1 MLYDVWFY
9 VLSLIWFGAE
19 FKGGIKLKINGIH
32 ELNIMCI
39 LMLMDE
45 FGLAIENY
53 YRKMVEL
60 KNCILNV
67 ESLKIKFEMGCE
79 KRGDLS
85 DIVVSRS

>member
-1 MLYDVWFY
+1 
-9 VLSLIWFGAE
+9 
-19 FKGGIKLKINGIH
+19 
-32 ELNIMCI
+32 MCI

-53 YRKMVEL
+53 YKKMVEL